1 MKLSAP
7 ELALRYR
14 GGDRHH
20 LFLNH
25 GTWFVRY
32 SLRPSPFLK
41 ADVRRAASLSTKD
54 LAVARERRDAFL
66 AHLRLQQE
74 LGGELGPDVACA
86 A

>member
-1 MKLSAP
+1 MTPAP
-7 ELALRYR
+7 EPVLRYR

-32 SLRPSPFLK
+32 SLRPSPLFK
-41 ADVRRAASLSTKD
+41 ADRRVAVSLGTKN
-54 LAVARERRDAFL
+54 LATARARRDAFL
-66 AHLRLQQE
+66 AHLHLEQALGSRPTRL
-74 LGGELGPDVACA
+74 A

>member
-1 MKLSAP
+1 MINTP
-7 ELALRYR
+7 EPVLRYR

-25 GTWFVRY
+25 GTWFLRY
-32 SLRPSPFLK
+32 SLRPSPLFK
-41 ADVRRAASLSTKD
+41 ADRRVAVSLGTKD

-66 AHLRLQQE
+66 AHLLLHREQADQS
-74 LGGELGPDVACA
+74 PRVAVA

>member
-1 MKLSAP
+1 MTPAP
-7 ELALRYR
+7 EPVLRYR

-32 SLRPSPFLK
+32 SLRPSPLFK
-41 ADVRRAASLSTKD
+41 ADRRVAVSLGTKD
-54 LAVARERRDAFL
+54 LATARARRDAFL
-66 AHLRLQQE
+66 THLQLEQALGSTPTRL
-74 LGGELGPDVACA
+74 A

>member
-1 MKLSAP
+1 MSPAP
-7 ELALRYR
+7 EPVLRYR

-32 SLRPSPFLK
+32 SLRPSPLFK
-41 ADVRRAASLSTKD
+41 ADRRVAVSLGTKD
-54 LAVARERRDAFL
+54 LATARARRDAFL
-66 AHLRLQQE
+66 AHLQLEQALGSTPTRL
-74 LGGELGPDVACA
+74 A

>member
-1 MKLSAP
+1 MTPAP
-7 ELALRYR
+7 EPVLRYR

-32 SLRPSPFLK
+32 SLRPSPRFK
-41 ADVRRAASLSTKD
+41 ADRRVAVSLGTKD
-54 LAVARERRDAFL
+54 LATARARRDAFL
-66 AHLRLQQE
+66 AHLQLEQALGSTPTRL
-74 LGGELGPDVACA
+74 A